1 MSERL
6 LITQALD
13 ERDLLVKKIGDKIKA
28 ANFVDMIKNN
38 QEQSAGTRM
47 TREDFEKQA
56 KAMYQQIT
64 DLAERYQAI
73 DAAIIESNAKTTID
87 VNGSKI
93 TVAAAISLRSRL
105 REHSVCDND
114 FEGQMM
120 NRMVNSL
127 AGCLRSIAD
136 ANSRVEAT
144 AENMRTSILGRDAK
158 QKDDKP
164 LEVVDSYVK
173 ENTSVLLDPLG
184 VQDMI
189 MKIGEKRD
197 NILRDIDTKIKVSN
211 ATTYI
216 EF

>member
-13 ERDLLVKKIGDKIKA
+13 ERDLLVKKINDKIRA

-47 TREDFEKQA
+47 TRDDFEKQA
-56 KAMYQQIT
+56 KAAYQQII
-64 DLAERYQAI
+64 DLSDRYQAI

-87 VNGSKI
+87 VNGGKM

-105 REHSVCDND
+105 RESAICEND
-114 FEGQMM
+114 FEGKMI
-120 NRMVNSL
+120 NRMANSL
-127 AGCLRSIAD
+127 SGCIRSIAD
-136 ANSRVEAT
+136 ANSRVETT
-144 AENMRTSILGRDAK
+144 AENMRTSILGRDTK

-189 MKIGEKRD
+189 EKIGEKRD
-197 NILRDIDTKIKVSN
+197 SLLRDIDTKIKVSN

>member
-1 MSERL
+1 MAERL

-47 TREDFEKQA
+47 TREDFEAQA
-56 KAMYQQIT
+56 KSAYQQIV
-64 DLAERYQAI
+64 DLSERYQAI
-73 DAAIIESNAKTTID
+73 GAAIIESNAKTTIE
-87 VNGSKI
+87 VNGNRM

-105 REHSVCDND
+105 REHSICDND
-114 FEGQMM
+114 FEGKMIS
-120 NRMVNSL
+120 RMSNSL
-127 AGCLRSIAD
+127 SGCIRSIAE

-189 MKIGEKRD
+189 AKIGEKRD
-197 NILRDIDTKIKVSN
+197 NMLRDIDTKIKVSN